1 LVEHFELIVLGLLV
15 SVAGLVLLSYTLN
28 VPYPIFL
35 VLGALIL
42 GFVPSIPRLE
52 LEQELV
58 LLIFLPPLLYSVA
71 FFSSLRELQANL
83 RPIGL
88 LSVGL
93 VVLIL
98 MGLQLPA
105 ILENPRGR
113 LVTMLAL
120 DAALVCLAVI
130 VIRCAWAFLVAY
142 SPVSLADAC
151 TIRIPLLPG
160 RTPR

>member
-1 LVEHFELIVLGLLV
+1 MVEHFEPIVLGLLV